1 MSDFKEVTIGST
13 TYRLKYFPAL
23 EGWDLQ
29 ARVYDCEKDQRLPS
43 SSLIFD
49 VISKGVSIGASSIDE
64 KKFNKHFAGKYSE
77 ILELFQEVCLF
88 NFGGGDKEDP
98 NEESASTED

>member
-1 MSDFKEVTIGST
+1 MSEVKQVTIGAT
-13 TYRLKYFPAL
+13 TYTLKHFPAL

-29 ARVYDCEKDQRLPS
+29 ARVFECDREQRMPS

-49 VISKGVSIGASSIDE
+49 VISKGCQIGSTGMDE
-64 KKFNKHFAGKYSE
+64 KKFNKHFAGKYNE
-77 ILELFQEVCLF
+77 ILELWQEVCIY
-88 NFGGGDKEDP
+88 NFGGGETEGP